1 MENFWSLAANQ
12 GFSVLLL
19 TIGLYYF
26 LQKQKQLEGK
36 MDEMQQK
43 RESLMEKFITLSE
56 ETKNIINQNT
66 EMLKILETYVRSKT
80 KWP

>member
-1 MENFWSLAANQ
+1 MEQFWSIAANQ

-19 TIGLYYF
+19 SIGLYYF

-43 RESLMEKFITLSE
+43 RESLMEKIFTLSE
-56 ETKNIINQNT
+56 ETKNIIHQNT
-66 EMLKILETYVRSKT
+66 EMLKILESYVRSKT
-80 KWP
+80 K

>member
-1 MENFWSLAANQ
+1 MENFWNLAANQ

-19 TIGLYYF
+19 SIGLYYF
-26 LQKQKQLEGK
+26 LQKQKLLEAK

-43 RESLMEKFITLSE
+43 RESLMEKIFTLSE

-66 EMLKILETYVRSKT
+66 EMLKILENYVRSKT
-80 KWP
+80 K